1 MTWVS
6 FVLAAFILHVIFL
19 VFLSWRALFIRY
31 GSEKGLLLSFDIEN
45 ARNAWFMPMVFL
57 AAFILQALIFWVD
70 ERRTL
75 KKGELLY
82 GILGGIANGIGT
94 FLMIRS
100 TEVAKGW
107 EQAMIYPLLSVSIII
122 LCNLWGQWF
131 YKEKVHWA
139 AIGVCIIGL
148 AVGTIVWSSI

>member
-1 MTWVS
+1 
-6 FVLAAFILHVIFL
+6 
-19 VFLSWRALFIRY
+19 
-31 GSEKGLLLSFDIEN
+31 
-45 ARNAWFMPMVFL
+45 MPMVFL